1 MVEVKKHKFPGV
13 YIVIDDDG
21 SEKIATK
28 NLVPGQRVYG
38 ERVIKW
44 EGEEYRI
51 WNPHR
56 SKLGAAIMN
65 GLKNFP
71 IKPGKTVLYLGI
83 ASGTTASH
91 VSDVIGWEGKI
102 YGIEFSP
109 RVLRELVPIVEE
121 RRNIV
126 PILGDATKPEEY
138 RALVTKVDVIFED
151 VAQPTQA
158 KILID
163 NAEAYL
169 KRGGYG
175 MIAVKS
181 RSIDVT
187 KEPEQVFREV
197 ERELGEYFEV
207 IERLNLEPYE
217 KDHALFVVRK
227 P

>member
-91 VSDVIGWEGKI
+91 VSDIIGWEGKI

>member
-1 MVEVKKHKFPGV
+1 MNVKKHKFPGV
-13 YIVIDDDG
+13 YIVIEDDG
-21 SEKIATK
+21 SERIATK
-28 NLVPGQRVYG
+28 NLVPGQKVYG

-51 WNPHR
+51 WNPNR
-56 SKLGAAIMN
+56 SKLAAAILN

-71 IKPGKTVLYLGI
+71 IKSGTNVLYLGI

-91 VSDVIGWEGKI
+91 VSDIIGWGGKI
-102 YGIEFSP
+102 FGIEFSP
-109 RVLRELVPIVEE
+109 RVLRELVPLVEE
-121 RRNIV
+121 RRNII

-163 NAEAYL
+163 NAKVYL
-169 KRGGYG
+169 KSSGYG
-175 MIAVKS
+175 MIAIKS

-187 KEPEQVFREV
+187 KEPEEVFREV
-197 ERELGEYFEV
+197 EKELSEYFEV
-207 IERLNLEPYE
+207 VERISLEPYE
-217 KDHALFVVRK
+217 KDHALIVVRK

>member
-1 MVEVKKHKFPGV
+1 MKIKKHKFPGV
-13 YIVIDDDG
+13 YIFIDEDG

-28 NLVPGQRVYG
+28 NLVPGQRIYG

-51 WNPHR
+51 WNPKR

-71 IKPGKTVLYLGI
+71 IKPGKSVLYLGI

-91 VSDVIGWEGKI
+91 VSDIVGWEGKI
-102 YGIEFSP
+102 FGIEFSP

-163 NAEAYL
+163 NAKAYL
-169 KRGGYG
+169 KSGGYG

-187 KEPEQVFREV
+187 KEPEEVFRLV
-197 ERELGEYFEV
+197 EKELGEYFEIV
-207 IERLNLEPYE
+207 ERISLEPYE
-217 KDHALFVVRK
+217 KDHALIVVRK

>member
-1 MVEVKKHKFPGV
+1 MRIKPHRFPGV
-13 YIVIDDDG
+13 YIFVDEDG
-21 SEKIATK
+21 SERIATK
-28 NLVPGQRVYG
+28 NLVPGQKVYG
-38 ERVIKW
+38 ERTIRS

-51 WNPHR
+51 WNPNR
-56 SKLGAAIMN
+56 SKLGAAILK

-71 IKPGKTVLYLGI
+71 IKPGSRVLYLGV

-91 VSDVIGWEGKI
+91 VSDIVGWKG
-102 YGIEFSP
+102 GVFGVEFSP
-109 RVLRELVPIVEE
+109 RVLRELVPLVEE
-121 RRNIV
+121 RRNLV

-138 RALVTKVDVIFED
+138 RALVPEVDVIFED

-163 NAEAYL
+163 NAKAYL
-169 KRGGYG
+169 KPGGYG
-175 MIAVKS
+175 MLSVKS

-197 ERELGEYFEV
+197 EKELSTYFEV
-207 IERLNLEPYE
+207 VEEISLEPYE
-217 KDHALFVVRK
+217 KDHVLFVVRK

>member
-1 MVEVKKHKFPGV
+1 MNVKKHKFPGV
-13 YIVIDDDG
+13 YTVIEDDG
-21 SEKIATK
+21 SERIATK
-28 NLVPGQRVYG
+28 NLVPGQKVYG
-38 ERVIKW
+38 ERIVKW
-44 EGEEYRI
+44 KGEEYRI
-51 WNPHR
+51 WNPNR
-56 SKLGAAIMN
+56 SKLAAAILN

-71 IKPGKTVLYLGI
+71 IKPGTTVLYLGI

-91 VSDVIGWEGKI
+91 VSDIIDWEGKI
-102 YGIEFSP
+102 FGIEFSP
-109 RVLRELVPIVEE
+109 RVLRELVPLVEE

-163 NAEAYL
+163 NAKAYL
-169 KRGGYG
+169 KSGGYG
-175 MIAVKS
+175 MISIKS

-187 KEPEQVFREV
+187 KEPEEVFREV
-197 ERELGEYFEV
+197 EKELSEYFEV
-207 IERLNLEPYE
+207 VERISLEPYE
-217 KDHALFVVRK
+217 KDHALIVVKK

>member
-91 VSDVIGWEGKI
+91 VSDIIGWEGKI

-121 RRNIV
+121 RKNIV

>member
-1 MVEVKKHKFPGV
+1 MKIKKHKFPGV
-13 YIVIDDDG
+13 YVFIDEDG
-21 SEKIATK
+21 SEKLATK
-28 NLVPGQRVYG
+28 NLVPGQKVYG
-38 ERVIKW
+38 ERIIKW
-44 EGEEYRI
+44 EGKEYRV
-51 WNPHR
+51 WNPRR
-56 SKLGAAIMN
+56 SKLSAAIMN

-71 IKPGKTVLYLGI
+71 IEPGKTVLYLGI

-91 VSDVIGWEGKI
+91 VSDIVGWEGRT

-109 RVLRELVPIVEE
+109 RVLRELVPIVDE
-121 RRNIV
+121 RKNII

-158 KILID
+158 KILVD
-163 NAEAYL
+163 NAKAFL
-169 KRGGYG
+169 KSGGYG
-175 MIAVKS
+175 MIAIKS

-197 ERELGEYFEV
+197 EKELGEYFEIV
-207 IERLNLEPYE
+207 ERISLEPYE
-217 KDHALFVVRK
+217 KDHALIVVRK

>member
-1 MVEVKKHKFPGV
+1 MNVKKHKFPGV
-13 YIVIDDDG
+13 YTVIEDDG
-21 SEKIATK
+21 SERIATK
-28 NLVPGQRVYG
+28 NLVPGQKVYG
-38 ERVIKW
+38 ERVVKW

-51 WNPHR
+51 WNPNR
-56 SKLGAAIMN
+56 SKLAAAILN

-71 IKPGKTVLYLGI
+71 IKPGTNVLYLGI

-91 VSDVIGWEGKI
+91 VSDIVGWEGKI
-102 YGIEFSP
+102 FGIEFSP
-109 RVLRELVPIVEE
+109 RVLRELVPLVEE
-121 RRNIV
+121 RRNII

-163 NAEAYL
+163 NAKAYL
-169 KRGGYG
+169 KSGGYG
-175 MIAVKS
+175 MISIKS

-187 KEPEQVFREV
+187 KEPEEVFREV
-197 ERELGEYFEV
+197 EKELGEYFEV
-207 IERLNLEPYE
+207 IERISLEPYE
-217 KDHALFVVRK
+217 KDHALIVVRK

>member
-1 MVEVKKHKFPGV
+1 MNVKKHKFPGV

-28 NLVPGQRVYG
+28 NLVPGQKVYG
-38 ERVIKW
+38 ERVVKW

-51 WNPHR
+51 WNPNR
-56 SKLGAAIMN
+56 SKLGAAILN

-71 IKPGKTVLYLGI
+71 IKPGSTVLYLGI

-91 VSDVIGWEGKI
+91 VSDIVGWEGKI
-102 YGIEFSP
+102 FGIEFSP
-109 RVLRELVPIVEE
+109 RVLRELVPLVEE
-121 RRNIV
+121 RRNII

-163 NAEAYL
+163 NAKAYL
-169 KRGGYG
+169 KSGGYG
-175 MIAVKS
+175 MISVKS

-187 KEPEQVFREV
+187 KEPEEVFKEV
-197 ERELGEYFEV
+197 EKELSEYFEV
-207 IERLNLEPYE
+207 VERISLEPYE
-217 KDHALFVVRK
+217 KDHALIVVRK

>member
-1 MVEVKKHKFPGV
+1 MNVKKHKFPGV
-13 YIVIDDDG
+13 YIVIEDDG
-21 SEKIATK
+21 SERIATK
-28 NLVPGQRVYG
+28 NLVPGQKVYG

-51 WNPHR
+51 WNPNR
-56 SKLGAAIMN
+56 SKLAAAILN

-71 IKPGKTVLYLGI
+71 IKSGTNVLYLGI

-91 VSDVIGWEGKI
+91 VSDIIGWGGKI
-102 YGIEFSP
+102 FGIEFSP
-109 RVLRELVPIVEE
+109 RVLRELVPLVEE
-121 RRNIV
+121 RRNII

-163 NAEAYL
+163 NVNAYL
-169 KRGGYG
+169 KSGGYG
-175 MIAVKS
+175 MIAIKS

-187 KEPEQVFREV
+187 KEPEEVFREV
-197 ERELGEYFEV
+197 EKELSEYFEV
-207 IERLNLEPYE
+207 VERISLEPYE
-217 KDHALFVVRK
+217 KDHALIVVRK

>member
-1 MVEVKKHKFPGV
+1 MEIKKHKFSGV
-13 YIVIDDDG
+13 YTVIDDDG

-38 ERVIKW
+38 ERIIKW

-65 GLKNFP
+65 GLRNFP
-71 IKPGKTVLYLGI
+71 IRPGRSVLYLGI

-91 VSDVIGWEGKI
+91 VSDIVGWEGKI
-102 YGIEFSP
+102 FGIEFSP

-121 RRNIV
+121 RRNII

-163 NAEAYL
+163 NAEAFL

-187 KEPEQVFREV
+187 KEPEEVFREV

-207 IERLNLEPYE
+207 VERLNLEPYE

-227 P
+227 H

>member
-13 YIVIDDDG
+13 YTVIDDDG
-21 SEKIATK
+21 SERIATK

-51 WNPHR
+51 WNPNR

-71 IKPGKTVLYLGI
+71 IKPGKSVLYLGI

-91 VSDVIGWEGKI
+91 VSDIVGWEGKI
-102 YGIEFSP
+102 FGIEFSP

-138 RALVTKVDVIFED
+138 RALVPKVDVIFED

-163 NAEAYL
+163 NAEVYL

-197 ERELGEYFEV
+197 ERELSEYFEV

-227 P
+227 T

>member
-1 MVEVKKHKFPGV
+1 MNVKKHKFPGV

-28 NLVPGQRVYG
+28 NLVPGQKVYG

-51 WNPHR
+51 WNPNR
-56 SKLGAAIMN
+56 SKLGAAILN

-71 IKPGKTVLYLGI
+71 IKPGSTVLYLGI

-91 VSDVIGWEGKI
+91 VSDIVGWEGKI
-102 YGIEFSP
+102 FGIEFSP
-109 RVLRELVPIVEE
+109 RVLRELVPLVEE
-121 RRNIV
+121 RRNII

-163 NAEAYL
+163 NAKAYL
-169 KRGGYG
+169 KSGGYG
-175 MIAVKS
+175 MISVKS

-187 KEPEQVFREV
+187 KEPEEVFREV
-197 ERELGEYFEV
+197 EKELGEYFEV
-207 IERLNLEPYE
+207 IERISLEPYE
-217 KDHALFVVRK
+217 KDHALIVVRK

>member
-1 MVEVKKHKFPGV
+1 MKIKKHKFPGV
-13 YIVIDDDG
+13 YIFIDEDG

-28 NLVPGQRVYG
+28 NLVPGQKVYG
-38 ERVIKW
+38 ERIVKW

-51 WNPHR
+51 WNPRR
-56 SKLGAAIMN
+56 SKLAAAIMN

-71 IKPGKTVLYLGI
+71 IKPGKSVLYLGI

-91 VSDVIGWEGKI
+91 VSDIIGWEGKI
-102 YGIEFSP
+102 FGIEFSP

-121 RRNIV
+121 RRNII
-126 PILGDATKPEEY
+126 PILGDAMKPEEY

-163 NAEAYL
+163 NAKAYL
-169 KRGGYG
+169 KSGGYG

-187 KEPEQVFREV
+187 KEPEEVFKMV
-197 ERELGEYFEV
+197 EKELSEYFEIV
-207 IERLNLEPYE
+207 ERISLEPYE

>member
-1 MVEVKKHKFPGV
+1 MKVKRHKFPGV
-13 YIVIDDDG
+13 YIVVDDDG

-38 ERVIKW
+38 ERIVRF

-51 WNPHR
+51 WNPNR
-56 SKLGAAIMN
+56 SKLGAAILN

-71 IKPGKTVLYLGI
+71 IKPGSTVLYLGI

-91 VSDVIGWEGKI
+91 VSDVVGWEGKI
-102 YGIEFSP
+102 FGVEFSP

-126 PILGDATKPEEY
+126 PILGDATKPQGY
-138 RALVTKVDVIFED
+138 RALVPKVDIIFED
-151 VAQPTQA
+151 VAQPSQA
-158 KILID
+158 KILIG
-163 NAEAYL
+163 NAKAFL
-169 KRGGYG
+169 KSSGYG
-175 MIAVKS
+175 MISVKS

-187 KEPEQVFREV
+187 KEPEDVFKEV
-197 ERELGEYFEV
+197 GRELASYFEV
-207 IERLNLEPYE
+207 IERLSLEPYE
-217 KDHALFVVRK
+217 KDHTLFVVRK

>member
-1 MVEVKKHKFPGV
+1 MHVKKHRFPGV
-13 YIVIDDDG
+13 FTVIDDDG

-28 NLVPGQRVYG
+28 NLVPGQKVYG
-38 ERVIKW
+38 ERTVKW

-51 WNPHR
+51 WNPRR
-56 SKLGAAIMN
+56 SKLGAAILN

-71 IKPGKTVLYLGI
+71 IKPGKSVLYLGV

-91 VSDVIGWEGKI
+91 VSDIVGWEGKVF
-102 YGIEFSP
+102 GVEFSP
-109 RVLRELVPIVEE
+109 RVLRELVPLVED
-121 RRNIV
+121 RRNII

-138 RALVTKVDVIFED
+138 RALVPKVDVIFED

-163 NAEAYL
+163 NAKAYL
-169 KRGGYG
+169 KNGGYA
-175 MIAVKS
+175 MISIKS

-197 ERELGEYFEV
+197 EEELSTYFEV
-207 IERLNLEPYE
+207 VERLSLEPYE
-217 KDHALFVVRK
+217 KDHALIVVRK

>member
-1 MVEVKKHKFPGV
+1 MRIRKHRFPGV
-13 YIVIDDDG
+13 YVFIDEDG
-21 SEKIATK
+21 SEKIATR
-28 NLVPGQRVYG
+28 NLVPGQKVYG
-38 ERVIKW
+38 ERLIKS

-51 WNPHR
+51 WNPRR
-56 SKLGAAIMN
+56 SKLAAAILN

-71 IKPGKTVLYLGI
+71 IKPGSSVLYLGI

-91 VSDVIGWEGKI
+91 VSDIVGWEGRI
-102 YGIEFSP
+102 FGIEFSP
-109 RVLRELVPIVEE
+109 RVLRELVPLVEE
-121 RRNIV
+121 RRNII

-163 NAEAYL
+163 NARAYL
-169 KRGGYG
+169 RSGGYG
-175 MIAVKS
+175 TISVKS

-197 ERELGEYFEV
+197 EKELGEYFEV
-207 IERLNLEPYE
+207 LERLSLEPYE

>member
-1 MVEVKKHKFPGV
+1 MNVKKHKFPGV

-28 NLVPGQRVYG
+28 NLVPGQKVYG

-51 WNPHR
+51 WNPNR
-56 SKLGAAIMN
+56 SKLGAAILN

-71 IKPGKTVLYLGI
+71 IKPGTNVLYLGI

-91 VSDVIGWEGKI
+91 VSDIVGWEGKI
-102 YGIEFSP
+102 FGIEFSP
-109 RVLRELVPIVEE
+109 RVLRELVPLVEE
-121 RRNIV
+121 RRNII

-163 NAEAYL
+163 NAKAYL
-169 KRGGYG
+169 KSGGYG
-175 MIAVKS
+175 MISVKS

-187 KEPEQVFREV
+187 KEPEEVFKEV
-197 ERELGEYFEV
+197 EKELSEYFEV
-207 IERLNLEPYE
+207 VERISLEPYE
-217 KDHALFVVRK
+217 KDHALIVVRK

>member
-1 MVEVKKHKFPGV
+1 MKIKKHKFPGV
-13 YIVIDDDG
+13 YIFIDDDG

-28 NLVPGQRVYG
+28 NLVPGQRIYG
-38 ERVIKW
+38 ERVVKW

-51 WNPHR
+51 WNPRR

-71 IKPGKTVLYLGI
+71 IKPGKSVLYLGI

-91 VSDVIGWEGKI
+91 VSDIIGWEGKI
-102 YGIEFSP
+102 FGIEFSP

-163 NAEAYL
+163 NAKPYL
-169 KRGGYG
+169 KSGGYG

-187 KEPEQVFREV
+187 KEPEEVFRLV
-197 ERELGEYFEV
+197 ENELSEYFEIV
-207 IERLNLEPYE
+207 ERISLEPYE

>member
-1 MVEVKKHKFPGV
+1 MNVKKHKFPGV

-28 NLVPGQRVYG
+28 NLVPGQKVYG

-51 WNPHR
+51 WNPNR
-56 SKLGAAIMN
+56 SKLGAAILN

-71 IKPGKTVLYLGI
+71 IKPGSTVLYLGI

-91 VSDVIGWEGKI
+91 VSDIVGWEGKI
-102 YGIEFSP
+102 FGIEFSP
-109 RVLRELVPIVEE
+109 RVLRELVPLVEE
-121 RRNIV
+121 RRNII

-163 NAEAYL
+163 NAKAYL
-169 KRGGYG
+169 KSGGYG
-175 MIAVKS
+175 MISVKS

-187 KEPEQVFREV
+187 KEPEEVFKEV
-197 ERELGEYFEV
+197 EKELSEYFEV
-207 IERLNLEPYE
+207 VERISLEPYE
-217 KDHALFVVRK
+217 KDHALIVVRK

>member
-1 MVEVKKHKFPGV
+1 MKIKKHKFPGV
-13 YIVIDDDG
+13 YVFIDEDG
-21 SEKIATK
+21 SEKLATK
-28 NLVPGQRVYG
+28 NLVPGQKVYG
-38 ERVIKW
+38 ERIIKW
-44 EGEEYRI
+44 EGKEYRV
-51 WNPHR
+51 WNPRR
-56 SKLGAAIMN
+56 SKLSAAIMN

-91 VSDVIGWEGKI
+91 VSDIVGWEGRI

-109 RVLRELVPIVEE
+109 RVLRELVPIVDE
-121 RRNIV
+121 RKNII

-158 KILID
+158 KILVD
-163 NAEAYL
+163 NAKAFL
-169 KRGGYG
+169 KSGGYG
-175 MIAVKS
+175 MIAIKS

-197 ERELGEYFEV
+197 EKELGEYFEIV
-207 IERLNLEPYE
+207 ERISLEPYE
-217 KDHALFVVRK
+217 KDHALIVVRK

>member
-1 MVEVKKHKFPGV
+1 MKIKKHKFPGV
-13 YIVIDDDG
+13 YIFIDEDG

-28 NLVPGQRVYG
+28 NLVPGQKVYG
-38 ERVIKW
+38 ERIVKW

-51 WNPHR
+51 WNPRR
-56 SKLGAAIMN
+56 SKLAAAIMN

-71 IKPGKTVLYLGI
+71 IKPGMSVLYLGI

-91 VSDVIGWEGKI
+91 VSDIIGWDGKI
-102 YGIEFSP
+102 FGIEFSP
-109 RVLRELVPIVEE
+109 RVLRELVQIVEE
-121 RRNIV
+121 RRNII

-158 KILID
+158 KILVD
-163 NAEAYL
+163 NAKAYL
-169 KRGGYG
+169 KSGGYG

-187 KEPEQVFREV
+187 KEPEEVFKMV
-197 ERELGEYFEV
+197 EKELSEYFEIV
-207 IERLNLEPYE
+207 ECISLEPYE
-217 KDHALFVVRK
+217 KDHTLFVVRK